1 MRRPYPG
8 RLGLHVINS
17 HHLNPCRL
25 ELAQEQRLMRASAR
39 KAVRRLDVQ
48 TIDASICNQLTQAIQ
63 PRTSQRCTTEAVV
76 DELSLSWHP
85 ELILQDVDAQG
96 RQLIGDG

>member
-8 RLGLHVINS
+8 RLGPQAIDNHL
-17 HHLNPCRL
+17 LNPCRL

-39 KAVRRLDVQ
+39 QAVRRLDVQ
-48 TIDASICNQLTQAIQ
+48 TIDASICNQLAQAIQ
-63 PRTSQRCTTEAVV
+63 ARTSQPCAAVAVV
-76 DELSLSWHP
+76 DELSLSWYP
-85 ELILQDVDAQG
+85 ELIFQNLDAQG